1 MYCRGGHCQP
11 IRQVNINSEGGLTR
25 QRCPAECPVCMT
37 HASVAPPR
45 KVGPCRHLD
54 DGWGGAPAEAAVSD
68 LDPVAVQAAGGVRLD
83 LERHT
88 CRHTVTA
95 YRHSTPTAH
104 PQHSCRT
111 AIIAHIAIVHACMR
125 GPGTA
130 HEPRCMGRTAGTQ
143 SHHTGTAHPQHSYS
157 TVYSPQSTV
166 HSHNPQSQHSQRSQS
181 TPPPTWNSPTA
192 LSVPSASTV
201 TVHVSNRPASPALA
215 AAGSTPAQFGRSGS
229 TMQ

>member
-1 MYCRGGHCQP
+1 
-11 IRQVNINSEGGLTR
+11 
-25 QRCPAECPVCMT
+25 MT

-68 LDPVAVQAAGGVRLD
+68 LDPVAMQAAGGVRLD

-95 YRHSTPTAH
+95 HRHSTPTAH

-111 AIIAHIAIVHACMR
+111 AIIAHSHSPRLHAWTWN
-125 GPGTA
+125 GTRA
-130 HEPRCMGRTAGTQ
+130 ALHGSDGRHTVTSHRHSTPTAQ
-143 SHHTGTAHPQHSYS
+143 LQHSL
-157 TVYSPQSTV
+157 YSPQSTV

-201 TVHVSNRPASPALA
+201 TVHVSNRPASPAVA